1 MCYNPKIMENME
13 KIFIQAGKDT
23 KAFLEE
29 AQRNG
34 LKALRSVKAQSE
46 SNNEN
51 EIFWNKSS
59 PISAKNLLVKAQSCA
74 AKINT
79 VLLYFDEEE
88 LSKTMKAMTLS
99 ECSKVL
105 DEENAGFQ
113 YLSLALLERVK
124 KQKSDEKAKIIFMI
138 RKNYSLVSLSREDL
152 DKTRASL
159 PHISAAAASFMAFAE
174 NLAALNLE
182 SDFADFFLVLAD
194 CEDAEFREDS
204 ALARW
209 IFQYLAEYSE
219 KGKNTSKTIQW
230 IKPGAHISRGGRGF
244 SLFGR

>member
-1 MCYNPKIMENME
+1 MENME

-23 KAFLEE
+23 RAFLEE

-34 LKALRSVKAQSE
+34 RKAFRSVKTQGE
-46 SNNEN
+46 SNKEY

-59 PISAKNLLVKAQSCA
+59 PISTKNFLVKSQSSS
-74 AKINT
+74 AKISEA
-79 VLLYFDEEE
+79 LLYFDEEE
-88 LSKTMKAMTLS
+88 LSRNMKTMTIS

-113 YLSLALLERVK
+113 YLSLSLLERFK
-124 KQKSDEKAKIIFMI
+124 KQKGSEKAKIIFLI
-138 RKNYSLVSLSREDL
+138 RKNYSLVSLSREGL
-152 DKTRASL
+152 DKTSASL

-174 NLAALNLE
+174 NLAAMNLE
-182 SDFADFFLVLAD
+182 CDFADFFLVLAD
-194 CEDAEFREDS
+194 CEEQEFREDS

-209 IFQYLAEYSE
+209 IFQYLGEYCE
-219 KGKNTSKTIQW
+219 RGKNMSKTIQW
-230 IKPGAHISRGGRGF
+230 IKPGAHISRSGRGF